1 MLKKLSAVV
10 TIVALFVLWGCHK
23 DVGVLI
29 FDTPPVEPGKQQII
43 ITTERF
49 NGQPVTDYDLSVTG
63 VVSASA
69 TLNSQVYTL
78 NNVQTGQYTIRVSKN
93 GFIGT
98 TKVIDVVVPTD
109 PAIDFR
115 YRVSVQLT
123 ESNTPTV
130 IDNVTGGVIVVPPT
144 NTGGSGIGSNPI
156 TVTIPP
162 GAIPGGG
169 NTSISITPVPIEPGS
184 VPPAGPN
191 GGTGGFVLV
200 CEPEG
205 LVFTQPIT
213 VNIPLDVPLALAQS
227 IDYTMIY
234 KTGDVTTGELQFST
248 NPADEITMVISPDGK
263 TGTVS
268 IPHFSAWQ
276 QVGGYNLEIED
287 SMTEFQQIDA
297 SLECGLG
304 TSGTHELIGVYES
317 PYSDLFNIPLSDLT
331 FTIQEPYSFPAIEG
345 FSRVVSARHGVKTY
359 RLYDINSG
367 LLISEFSVP
376 TSPVEIISELTYCHN
391 SGGG

>member
-1 MLKKLSAVV
+1 MLKKLSAFV
-10 TIVALFVLWGCHK
+10 TTVALFVLWGCHK

-29 FDTPPVEPGKQQII
+29 FDKPPLEPGTQQII

-49 NGQPVTDYDLSVTG
+49 NGQPVSGYDLSVTG
-63 VVSASA
+63 VVSAAA
-69 TLNSQVYTL
+69 TLNSQVFVL
-78 NNVQTGQYTIRVSKN
+78 DNVKTGQYTIRVSKS

-109 PAIDFR
+109 PTIDFR
-115 YRVSVQLT
+115 YRVNVQLT

-130 IDNVTGGVIVVPPT
+130 IDNATGGVIVVPPT

-184 VPPAGPN
+184 VPPVGPD

-213 VNIPLDVPLALAQS
+213 VNIPLDIPLALAQT
-227 IDYTMIY
+227 IDYTMVY
-234 KTGDVTTGELQFST
+234 KTGNAATGDLQFST
-248 NPADEITMVISPDGK
+248 NPADEIVMTVSPDGK
-263 TGTVS
+263 TGTVA

-276 QVGGYNLEIED
+276 QVGGYTLEIED
-287 SMTEFQQIDA
+287 GMTEFQQIDA

-304 TSGTHELIGVYES
+304 VAGTYSLTGVYES
-317 PYSDLFNIPLSDLT
+317 PYSDLFNIPQSELT
-331 FTIQEPYSFPAIEG
+331 FTIAETYSFDAVEG
-345 FSRVVSARHGVKTY
+345 YQRLVSARHGTKTY
-359 RLYDINSG
+359 RLYDINTNA
-367 LLISEFSVP
+367 LLSEFTVP
-376 TSPVEIISELTYCHN
+376 SAPIEIINDLTYCHN